1 MNLRKSRFRLALAA
15 FSAFAGISL
24 SASSALAAKGAEV
37 TLNLKDADLS
47 TFIAT
52 VSEVTGKNFIV
63 DPRVRG
69 KVTVVSSSPMDAAGV
84 YQTFLSVL
92 QVQGFAAVPA
102 GQAIKLVP
110 ETNARTEGGGY
121 VSNGHGLPFDEV
133 VTHVYTA
140 QNVSAAQLVAILR
153 PLISQSGHFAAY
165 TGNNALIISDR
176 ASNVERIERL
186 IAQIDQSGD
195 REVDVI
201 KLENAAAADIARTLT
216 ALTQQNRQADPTVQQ
231 SIVIADERSNSIL
244 LGGDKGE
251 RTRLTDIIRRLDLPQ
266 GGGGDTQVVYL
277 RYASAE
283 NLAPILE
290 GYAQQSSK
298 NAARSA
304 SSAGGGG
311 GGVSAPSAAPVAAPV
326 SSGGGG
332 GGNADGT
339 RVIADK
345 DNNALV
351 ITATPKAMQA
361 IRNVIAQLDIRRRQ
375 VLVEAII
382 AEVST
387 TKAGELGLDYA
398 AYNPSTG
405 AFSGILNQGTSSAIS
420 SLGSSLGSLGS
431 TTGGGSN
438 TSALVAAASSLIGQG
453 ATAAAGGF
461 TGGGS
466 FFAVLLRAL
475 ASDGDTNILSTPQ
488 LTTLDNE
495 EAKISVGQEV
505 PFLTGSF
512 SNTGGGATNGAVNP
526 FQTIE
531 RKEVGLK
538 LGITPTIN
546 VGDTIKLKIDL
557 ENSSLI
563 PTTGAGT
570 GLTQT
575 TNKRTVTNSVSIEG
589 DQVLYIGGLIDDQ
602 LNDSQN
608 RIPLLSS
615 VPFIGSLFKSR
626 SVSKTKRNLMIFIH
640 PVILGDRDDGDYYS
654 RKRYDY
660 IRNAQIKSA
669 GGAVPLIGGTRPVLQ
684 PYDAYHEQKPPAAPA
699 ATAPATEGNKSAV
712 DVPAPSPAP
721 AAADA
726 TATPAPAAATTAPA
740 SEPKQ

>member
-1 MNLRKSRFRLALAA
+1 MNLRKSRFRLAMAA
-15 FSAFAGISL
+15 FSAFAGFSL

-201 KLENAAAADIARTLT
+201 KLENAAAADISRTLT

-231 SIVIADERSNSIL
+231 SIVIPDERSNSIL

-251 RTRLTDIIRRLDLPQ
+251 RTRLTEIIRRLDLPQ
-266 GGGGDTQVVYL
+266 GNGGDTQVVYL

-298 NAARSA
+298 NASRS
-304 SSAGGGG
+304 SSSSGGAAGGAG
-311 GGVSAPSAAPVAAPV
+311 APAAAPVAPAV
-326 SSGGGG
+326 SSGGGLGG

-387 TKAGELGLDYA
+387 TKASELGLDYA
-398 AYNPSTG
+398 AYNPNTG

-420 SLGSSLGSLGS
+420 GLGSSLGSLGS
-431 TTGGGSN
+431 TTGGSSN
-438 TSALVAAASSLIGQG
+438 TSALIAAASGLIGQG

-546 VGDTIKLKIDL
+546 IGDTIKLKIDL

-563 PTTGAGT
+563 PTTGAGA

-669 GGAVPLIGGTRPVLQ
+669 GGAVPLIGGTRPILL
-684 PYDAYHEQKPPAAPA
+684 PYESYQDKKPPVA
-699 ATAPATEGNKSAV
+699 
-712 DVPAPSPAP
+712 PAP
-721 AAADA
+721 AAGAAAGEA
-726 TATPAPAAATTAPA
+726 TNAAPPTPAP
-740 SEPKQ
+740 EPKQ

>member
-1 MNLRKSRFRLALAA
+1 MNSRKTPFRLALAA
-15 FSAFAGISL
+15 FSTIAGLGIY
-24 SASSALAAKGAEV
+24 AHTALAAKGAEV

-92 QVQGFAAVPA
+92 QVQGFAAIPS
-102 GQAIKLVP
+102 GPSIKLVP

-121 VSNGHGLPFDEV
+121 ISNGHGLAQDEV

-140 QNVSAAQLVAILR
+140 QNVSASQLVAILR

-165 TGNNALIISDR
+165 TGNNSLIISDR

-186 IAQIDQSGD
+186 IAQIDLSGD
-195 REVDVI
+195 REIDVI
-201 KLENAAAADIARTLT
+201 KLENAAAADIVRTLT

-231 SIVIADERSNSIL
+231 STVIADERSNSVL
-244 LGGDKGE
+244 LGGDKNE
-251 RTRLTDIIRRLDLPQ
+251 RARMLDIIHRLDLPQ
-266 GGGGDTQVVYL
+266 GGGGDTQVIYL

-290 GYAQQSSK
+290 GYAQQ
-298 NAARSA
+298 ARASTSR

-311 GGVSAPSAAPVAAPV
+311 GAGAPSAAAAPVAPV
-326 SSGGGG
+326 SSGGGGGG

-361 IRNVIAQLDIRRRQ
+361 IRNVINQLDIRRRQ

-382 AEVST
+382 AEVSS
-387 TKAGELGLDYA
+387 TKASELGLDYA
-398 AYNPSTG
+398 AYNPKTG
-405 AFSGILNQGTSSAIS
+405 AFSGILNQGTSSAVGNLGTALGGTTS
-420 SLGSSLGSLGS
+420 TGGSS
-431 TTGGGSN
+431 
-438 TSALVAAASSLIGQG
+438 ALIAAAAGLIGQG

-546 VGDTIKLKIDL
+546 IGDTIKLKIDL
-557 ENSSLI
+557 ENSSL
-563 PTTGAGT
+563 TASTAAGT

-575 TNKRTVTNSVSIEG
+575 TNKRTVTNSVSVEG

-615 VPFIGSLFKSR
+615 VPFIGALFKSR
-626 SVSKTKRNLMIFIH
+626 SVTRTKRNLMIFIH
-640 PVILGDRDDGDYYS
+640 PVILGNRDDGDYYT
-654 RKRYDY
+654 RKRYDD
-660 IRNAQIKSA
+660 IRQAQVRSA
-669 GGAVPLIGGTRPVLQ
+669 GGAVPLIGGTRPLLL
-684 PYDAYHEQKPPAAPA
+684 PYDEYSKQSRPSAPAEKGDASAEPQAPPASTGP
-699 ATAPATEGNKSAV
+699 SAI
-712 DVPAPSPAP
+712 PAPTP
-721 AAADA
+721 DA
-726 TATPAPAAATTAPA
+726 
-740 SEPKQ
+740 KL